1 MHAPVCS
8 TGFRSTVDS
17 SSAPNALPALLPR
30 ADPDRVPREGF
41 SEEGSAIVSRA
52 QHTTGRKVL
61 AAALGLGVAALFA
74 AGCGA
79 GQITQTNAQQPAAN
93 GSIGQAGPMAVRNVT
108 LAYPADRRYR
118 VGDSAPL
125 VAIIANT
132 GQQDDELVS
141 ITSPV
146 AASVVFTPD
155 GPVEIPALRALEV
168 GKAGEVATRVTPT
181 PTTTSAGAPTSVSGS
196 APASGSTSVSRSSS
210 VAPTSSPS
218 AAPSTSAAP
227 AELGRLRVVLTGLTE
242 ELVPGKTI
250 AITFTFRDA
259 GSVTIQVPIANPA
272 TARPEPTEAQ
282 E

>member
-1 MHAPVCS
+1 M
-8 TGFRSTVDS
+8 
-17 SSAPNALPALLPR
+17 
-30 ADPDRVPREGF
+30 
-41 SEEGSAIVSRA
+41 SRA

-79 GQITQTNAQQPAAN
+79 GQITQTNAQLPAAN
-93 GSIGQAGPMAVRNVT
+93 GSLGQAGPMAVRNVT

-125 VAIIANT
+125 VAVIANT

-146 AASVVFTPD
+146 AAAVVLTPD
-155 GPVEIPALRALEV
+155 APVEIPALRALEV

-181 PTTTSAGAPTSVSGS
+181 PTTTSVSAPTSVSGS
-196 APASGSTSVSRSSS
+196 ASASASRSSS
-210 VAPTSSPS
+210 VAPTGSST
-218 AAPSTSAAP
+218 AATSVAPTTTSAAP
-227 AELGRLRVVLTGLTE
+227 TELGKLRVVLTGLTE
-242 ELVPGKTI
+242 ELVPGKTV

-259 GSVTIQVPIANPA
+259 GSVTIQVPIANPT
-272 TARPEPTEAQ
+272 TARPEPTEAA